1 MSLNHLSL
9 LGYFMS
15 RRRLT
20 LPKRFK
26 SIGGRPVIELNLKT
40 PHQLFDERDPA
51 PFRERDLDDD
61 AAHYILS
68 SYRELPATPLP
79 KLSLY
84 FTSMGEF
91 ESHPGSISKAIR
103 SYFEYESQSKRRE
116 LRVMFNQGFI
126 SLLIGLSF
134 LLVCTYI
141 SFVVNNR
148 GYDGYWP
155 TFAHE
160 GLLLMGW
167 YAMWKPI
174 NTFLYEW
181 WPLRETIEVL
191 DHLSEIEVDISVN
204 EARRPTAAAEVETRS
219 FPTVLKTS

>member
-1 MSLNHLSL
+1 MN
-9 LGYFMS
+9 
-15 RRRLT
+15 RRRLS
-20 LPKRFK
+20 LQKRFK

-51 PFRERDLDDD
+51 PFRDRDLDDD

-68 SYRELPATPLP
+68 SYRELPSKPRA

-84 FTSMGEF
+84 FSSMGEF
-91 ESHPGSISKAIR
+91 EQQPGVIANAIR
-103 SYFEYESQSKRRE
+103 SYFEYEAESKRRE
-116 LRVMFNQGFI
+116 LRVLFNQGFV
-126 SLLIGLSF
+126 SLLIGLTF
-134 LLVCTYI
+134 LLVCTYV
-141 SFVVNNR
+141 SYVVNGR
-148 GYDGYWP
+148 GYSGYWP

-181 WPLRETIEVL
+181 WPLRETIEIL
-191 DHLSEIEVDISVN
+191 DHLSDLEIEIN
-204 EARRPTAAAEVETRS
+204 EVRKPVAAAEVQ
-219 FPTVLKTS
+219 TVRIPLQTATLKTS

>member
-1 MSLNHLSL
+1 
-9 LGYFMS
+9 MS

-40 PHQLFDERDPA
+40 PHQIFDERDPA

-68 SYRELPATPLP
+68 SYRELPATPTP

-84 FTSMGEF
+84 FTTMGEF
-91 ESHPGSISKAIR
+91 ESHPGSITKAIR

-116 LRVMFNQGFI
+116 LRVLFNHGFI

-141 SFVVNNR
+141 SFVVDSR
-148 GYDGYWP
+148 GYAGYWP

-174 NTFLYEW
+174 NTFLYDW

-191 DHLSEIEVDISVN
+191 DHLSDIEVDISVS
-204 EARRPTAAAEVETRS
+204 EVRRPAAAAEIESRPFSTA
-219 FPTVLKTS
+219 LKTS

>member
-1 MSLNHLSL
+1 ME
-9 LGYFMS
+9 
-15 RRRLT
+15 RRQ
-20 LPKRFK
+20 LPLHKRFK
-26 SIGGRPVIELNLKT
+26 TIGGQPVMELNLKT

-68 SYRELPATPLP
+68 YYRELPSRPKP

-91 ESHPGSISKAIR
+91 EGQPGVIAKAIR
-103 SYFEYESQSKRRE
+103 GYFEYESVSKRRD
-116 LRVMFNQGFI
+116 LRFMFNEAFV
-126 SLLIGLSF
+126 SLMIGLSF

-141 SFVVNNR
+141 SFVVNSR
-148 GYDGYWP
+148 FDGYWP

-181 WPLRETIEVL
+181 WPLRETIEML
-191 DHLSEIEVDISVN
+191 DDLSDIEIDIKLNEV
-204 EARRPTAAAEVETRS
+204 RRPFVAASEVETTRPLPTAA
-219 FPTVLKTS
+219 VLKTS

>member
-1 MSLNHLSL
+1 ME
-9 LGYFMS
+9 
-15 RRRLT
+15 RRHLT
-20 LPKRFK
+20 LNKRFK
-26 SIGGRPVIELNLKT
+26 SIGGRPVMELNLKT

-68 SYRELPATPLP
+68 YYRELPHRPKP

-91 ESHPGSISKAIR
+91 EGQPGVIANAIR
-103 SYFEYESQSKRRE
+103 SYFEYESVSKRRE
-116 LRVMFNQGFI
+116 LRVMFNQGFV

-141 SFVVNNR
+141 SYVVNSR
-148 GYDGYWP
+148 GFDGYWP

-181 WPLRETIEVL
+181 WPLRETIETL
-191 DHLSEIEVDISVN
+191 DDLSDIEIDISVN
-204 EARRPTAAAEVETRS
+204 EIRRPVVAAEVETRPLAT
-219 FPTVLKTS
+219 PTVLKTS

>member
-1 MSLNHLSL
+1 
-9 LGYFMS
+9 MS

-20 LPKRFK
+20 LQKRFK
-26 SIGGRPVIELNLKT
+26 CIGGRPVIEVNLKT

-61 AAHYILS
+61 AAHYILN
-68 SYRELPATPLP
+68 SYRELPARPKP

-91 ESHPGSISKAIR
+91 ESHPGTISKAIR
-103 SYFEYESQSKRRE
+103 SYFEYESESKRRE
-116 LRVMFNQGFI
+116 LRVMFNQGFA

-141 SFVVNNR
+141 SFVVNGR
-148 GYDGYWP
+148 GYTGYWP

-160 GLLLMGW
+160 GLMLMGW
-167 YAMWKPI
+167 YSMWKPI
-174 NTFLYEW
+174 NIFLYDW
-181 WPLRETIEVL
+181 WPLRETIEAL
-191 DHLSEIEVDISVN
+191 DHLSEIEIDISVN
-204 EARRPTAAAEVETRS
+204 EARRPAVAAEAETR
-219 FPTVLKTS
+219 PTPAVVLKTS

>member
-1 MSLNHLSL
+1 
-9 LGYFMS
+9 MS

-26 SIGGRPVIELNLKT
+26 SIGGRPVIEVNLKT

-68 SYRELPATPLP
+68 SYRELPARTKP

-84 FTSMGEF
+84 FRSMGEF
-91 ESHPGSISKAIR
+91 ESHPGSISNAIR
-103 SYFEYESQSKRRE
+103 SYFEYESESKRRE

-126 SLLIGLSF
+126 SLLIGLLF

-141 SFVVNNR
+141 SFVVNAR

-191 DHLSEIEVDISVN
+191 DHLSAIEVEISVS
-204 EARRPTAAAEVETRS
+204 EVARPAVAAEVETRP
-219 FPTVLKTS
+219 FPAHVLKTS

>member
-1 MSLNHLSL
+1 MSK
-9 LGYFMS
+9 
-15 RRRLT
+15 RRLT

-40 PHQLFDERDPA
+40 PHHLFDERDPA

-68 SYRELPATPLP
+68 SYRELPTTPKA

-91 ESHPGSISKAIR
+91 ESHPGSISNAIR

-116 LRVMFNQGFI
+116 LRVLFNQGFI

-141 SFVVNNR
+141 SFVVNTR
-148 GYDGYWP
+148 GFEGYWP

-167 YAMWKPI
+167 YSMWKPI
-174 NTFLYEW
+174 NTFLYDW

-191 DHLSEIEVDISVN
+191 DHLSDIEIDISVN
-204 EARRPTAAAEVETRS
+204 EVRRPAAAAEVETRPYPS
-219 FPTVLKTS
+219 VLKTS